1 MRTAR
6 HILYYLVMALIVV
19 QVINIASCKSKAT
32 STPSKSLPDTSR
44 VIGVFVDLKGE
55 DIRHDIVYRV
65 IKDSIKVDTSNVM
78 RNIVTKDSLYFIP
91 IVDSA
96 RDRQTGKPSFD
107 SLGKAIFTTY
117 WIPTQRSMV
126 IDLGLKVDSAVSKL
140 GKYLKQPIK
149 NP

>member
-1 MRTAR
+1 MKQMKIK
-6 HILYYLVMALIVV
+6 HILGLVLIVSLI
-19 QVINIASCKSKAT
+19 INVKCKNKSASL
-32 STPSKSLPDTSR
+32 STKSLPDTSR

-78 RNIVTKDSLYFIP
+78 RNIVTKDSLYFVP
-91 IVDSA
+91 VVDSV
-96 RDRQTGKPSFD
+96 RDRATGKPSFD

-140 GKYLKQPIK
+140 GKYLKK
-149 NP
+149 K

>member
-1 MRTAR
+1 MRNAR

-19 QVINIASCKSKAT
+19 QVINTASCKSKAT

-55 DIRHDIVYRV
+55 DIRHDIIYRV

-78 RNIVTKDSLYFIP
+78 RNIVTKDSLYFVP
-91 IVDSA
+91 VVDSA
-96 RDRQTGKPSFD
+96 RDRATGKPSFD
-107 SLGKAIFTTY
+107 STGKAIFTTY
-117 WIPTQRSMV
+117 WIPTERSMV

-140 GKYLKQPIK
+140 GKYLKK
-149 NP
+149 K